1 MPDKPS
7 WVLYRLPKKA
17 KYNDVMQVHYLRK
30 CRPPLIPLVTTIN
43 WLPLRRTIIAPSVV
57 SMSRK
62 QKMASEPQA
71 AFDDYVWGTE
81 TWWFFFSL
89 RIRLIFVG
97 VNESDIWGFA
107 GLHEMTPPNT
117 LTITKLNSSSTN
129 HESVRLLSLQVSFLP
144 TYHCINK
151 KQDAIHTLPF
161 QP

>member
-43 WLPLRRTIIAPSVV
+43 RLPLRRSLIAPPVV

-81 TWWFFFSL
+81 TRWFLFSL
-89 RIRLIFVG
+89 HIRLI
-97 VNESDIWGFA
+97 W
-107 GLHEMTPPNT
+107 
-117 LTITKLNSSSTN
+117 NS
-129 HESVRLLSLQVSFLP
+129 LLVWMNQTFEDLQDCMRWPLP
-144 TYHCINK
+144 THSQSQNLTQAQQTMSLWDCYHYR
-151 KQDAIHTLPF
+151 
-161 QP
+161 